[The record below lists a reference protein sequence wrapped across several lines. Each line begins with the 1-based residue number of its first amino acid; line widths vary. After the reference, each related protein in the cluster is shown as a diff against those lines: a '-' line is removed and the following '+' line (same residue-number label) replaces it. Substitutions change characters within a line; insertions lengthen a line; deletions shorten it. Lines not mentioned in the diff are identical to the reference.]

1 MKPISIS
8 ENIEMLREEI
18 GRIFHKEQL
27 YRQAAHRSVM
37 DEMDHD
43 ARELRLMEIRE
54 ELAGLRGRD
63 RLGQDQYN

>member
-18 GRIFHKEQL
+18 GRILHKEQL

-37 DEMDHD
+37 DKMDHD

-54 ELAGLRGRD
+54 ELAGLRGQD
-63 RLGQDQYN
+63 RLGQDRYN